1 MKRIKAFFTS
11 ESAGGV
17 LLILCTAVSLL
28 LANGTGGEA
37 YVQTWHR
44 NIGGHELG
52 HWINDLLMAIFF
64 LLVGLELK
72 REIYVGELSNKK
84 SASLPAMAAIGG
96 MLIPATIYLAFNAG
110 TPTQHGFGIPMATD
124 IAFALGVLS
133 LLGKKVPTSM
143 KIFLTALAVIDDL
156 GAILVIAF
164 FYSSDLSFF
173 HLASALGI
181 FAFLLVLNRLKIHN
195 AFPYLL
201 AGGVMWYFMQKSG
214 VHATITGVLVAF
226 AIPLNE
232 KEDSFTST
240 RLGHLLHV
248 PVTYFILP
256 LFALANTAIIL
267 NASIETVVAERYSLG
282 IVFGLIFGK
291 PLGIFLLSWL
301 SVKLG
306 LSQLSPGLSWNRV
319 IGLGFLGGIGF
330 TMSIFMA
337 LLSFDDHSVTDNAK
351 LMILLA
357 SLVAGLIGYLYLKRR
372 LPPPH
377 KAKQST

>member
-1 MKRIKAFFTS
+1 
-11 ESAGGV
+11 
-17 LLILCTAVSLL
+17 
-28 LANGTGGEA
+28 
-37 YVQTWHR
+37 
-44 NIGGHELG
+44 
-52 HWINDLLMAIFF
+52 
-64 LLVGLELK
+64 
-72 REIYVGELSNKK
+72 
-84 SASLPAMAAIGG
+84 
-96 MLIPATIYLAFNAG
+96 
-110 TPTQHGFGIPMATD
+110 QHGFGIPMATD

-240 RLGHLLHV
+240 
-248 PVTYFILP
+248 
-256 LFALANTAIIL
+256 
-267 NASIETVVAERYSLG
+267 
-282 IVFGLIFGK
+282 
-291 PLGIFLLSWL
+291 
-301 SVKLG
+301 
-306 LSQLSPGLSWNRV
+306 
-319 IGLGFLGGIGF
+319 
-330 TMSIFMA
+330 
-337 LLSFDDHSVTDNAK
+337 
-351 LMILLA
+351 
-357 SLVAGLIGYLYLKRR
+357 
-372 LPPPH
+372 
-377 KAKQST
+377 